1 MKEKNQKIVT
11 NIFLYAITLRER
23 NSANSIVNHFPCFY
37 ENKYLKSYF
46 LKKIPRNGKQLIK
59 NSKISTIL
67 EKKYIKYKLT

>member
-11 NIFLYAITLRER
+11 NIFLYAITSCER

-46 LKKIPRNGKQLIK
+46 FKKSQEMEN
-59 NSKISTIL
+59 N
-67 EKKYIKYKLT
+67 